1 MNSEDQIEI
10 LKEEIEKLK
19 KERDILLQSL
29 LAISKIYGLNLD
41 KILNK

>member
-1 MNSEDQIEI
+1 MNSEDQIKI

-19 KERDILLQSL
+19 KEKDILLQSL
-29 LAISKIYGLNLD
+29 MAINKIYGLNLD

>member
-1 MNSEDQIEI
+1 MNSEDQIKI

-19 KERDILLQSL
+19 KEKDILLQSL
-29 LAISKIYGLNLD
+29 MAVNKIYGLNLD